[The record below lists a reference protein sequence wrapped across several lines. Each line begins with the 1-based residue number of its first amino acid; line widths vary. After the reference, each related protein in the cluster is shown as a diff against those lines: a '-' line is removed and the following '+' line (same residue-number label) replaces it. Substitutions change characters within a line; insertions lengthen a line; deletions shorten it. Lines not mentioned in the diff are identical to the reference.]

1 MNWRP
6 GKNGAVIFGTTT
18 VVAVMIGLVSY
29 SPTLY
34 QLFCAATG
42 YGGTVQR
49 ANAATAPAKMIDRSV
64 TVRFDAN
71 VAAGLDWDF
80 APERRQITGKFGEP
94 IQTYY
99 TATNNSDKTVV
110 AHAVFNVTPYQA
122 APYFFK
128 IECFCF
134 TDEKLKPGESAKM
147 PLVLYVDGQMAKDP
161 TTASLN
167 SVTLSYTFYKQVNPS
182 AETIANARDLG
193 EGSREKAAELSENFE
208 ATTYANDAPRK

>member
-49 ANAATAPAKMIDRSV
+49 ANAATVPAKMIDRSV

-80 APERRQITGKFGEP
+80 APEQSGWRSP
-94 IQTYY
+94 
-99 TATNNSDKTVV
+99 
-110 AHAVFNVTPYQA
+110 
-122 APYFFK
+122 
-128 IECFCF
+128 
-134 TDEKLKPGESAKM
+134 
-147 PLVLYVDGQMAKDP
+147 
-161 TTASLN
+161 
-167 SVTLSYTFYKQVNPS
+167 
-182 AETIANARDLG
+182 
-193 EGSREKAAELSENFE
+193 
-208 ATTYANDAPRK
+208 